1 MSYICFNVSFFFFFL
16 LIKNDFNF
24 YKKLIKIQVIHI
36 KYKMVQNIK
45 EIKLIFSRYHATQ
58 KYI

>member
-16 LIKNDFNF
+16 LIKNDFHF
-24 YKKLIKIQVIHI
+24 YKKFIKIQVIHI